1 MDLKVKGEFMKQ
13 IILAVKGFI
22 MGIANIIP
30 GVSGGTLALT
40 LGIYE
45 DFIGAISHF
54 FSKIKENIKFLLPIL
69 IGMGISILTMS
80 NVISHCFNNYPIP
93 TTLFFMGL
101 VIGGIPLLLSK
112 VKGSKETKQVSSY
125 VIMFLTFALVMVLAL
140 ADKIFGTGL
149 GNVDLSNI
157 NVLGFVILFIV
168 GVVAAATM
176 VVPGV
181 SGSLVL
187 MLLGY
192 YLPII
197 NVIKELTKFK
207 NLGSNILIAGVFGVG
222 VLVGIVLVS
231 KLIEFL
237 LNKYESKTYF
247 GVIGFIIASVPAI
260 PISVFNELGNISFD
274 LVQVIIGIVFL
285 VIGIV
290 VGYRLGEK

>member
-1 MDLKVKGEFMKQ
+1 MKQ
-13 IILAVKGFI
+13 IILAIKGFI

-54 FSKIKENIKFLLPIL
+54 FSKLKENIRFLLPIV
-69 IGMGISILTMS
+69 IGMGLAILSMS
-80 NVISHCFNNYPIP
+80 NVISYCFNHYPIP

-101 VIGGIPLLLSK
+101 VIGGIPLLINK
-112 VKGSKETKQVSSY
+112 VKGSRETKQVSSY
-125 VIMFLTFALVMVLAL
+125 VIALLTFTLVMVLAL

-149 GNVDLSNI
+149 GNVNLGNLDLI
-157 NVLGFVILFIV
+157 GFIILFLV
-168 GVVAAATM
+168 GVIAAATM

-192 YLPII
+192 YLPVI
-197 NVIKELTKFK
+197 NVIKEITKFK
-207 NLGSNILIAGVFGVG
+207 NLGTNIVIAGVFGVG
-222 VLVGIVLVS
+222 VLVGIILVS

-237 LNKYESKTYF
+237 LNKYEKKTYF

-260 PISVFNELGNISFD
+260 PISVFNELGTVSFD
-274 LVQVIIGIVFL
+274 LVQIVIGLVFL
-285 VIGIV
+285 TIGTI
-290 VGYRLGEK
+290 VGYKLGEK